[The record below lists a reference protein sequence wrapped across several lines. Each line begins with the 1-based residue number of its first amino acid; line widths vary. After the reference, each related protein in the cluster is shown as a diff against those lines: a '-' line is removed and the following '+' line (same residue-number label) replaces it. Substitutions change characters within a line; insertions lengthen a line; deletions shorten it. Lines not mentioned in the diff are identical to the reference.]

1 MPATGDTIRSD
12 CQVSSGH
19 SHGRSM
25 KVGCPGR
32 TVKRNAT
39 PRRLDRIA
47 SLGSRY
53 VLEVRDIRKRFGE
66 VVALDGV
73 SLSVGRGQL
82 VGFLGPNGAGK
93 TTTMRAIMQLVAV
106 DGGTITWDGA
116 PITFDDRRRFG
127 YMPAE
132 RGMYPKMHVREQ
144 LVYFARL
151 AGRSAAEAG
160 AAADGWLDRL
170 GLGDRANDEVQAL
183 SSGNQQRVQ
192 LAIALVHD
200 PDLLILDEPFSGL
213 DPIAVE
219 TMKAM
224 LLEQVGRGAAVLFSS
239 HQLDLVSDICRDV
252 VIVDRGRVVLDG
264 DVAAIRERS
273 PVRDVTVKFA
283 APRPSSPNGSCP
295 DGWEVVDDGSDGSVR
310 LRVPASTDLDEVL
323 TFLSRTGRIVD
334 LSFGPPELSEVFRRS
349 VGRTEESL

>member
-1 MPATGDTIRSD
+1 MQGDTRLGLPRVIRA
-12 CQVSSGH
+12 
-19 SHGRSM
+19 
-25 KVGCPGR
+25 GR
-32 TVKRNAT
+32 T
-39 PRRLDRIA
+39 A
-47 SLGSRY
+47 SFDGM
-53 VLEVRDIRKRFGE
+53 LEVSGISKRFGAT
-66 VVALDGV
+66 VALDDV
-73 SLSVGRGQL
+73 SLTVREGEIL
-82 VGFLGPNGAGK
+82 GFLGPNGSGK
-93 TTTMRAIMQLVAV
+93 TTTMRSIMGLIAV
-106 DGGTITWDGA
+106 DAGRVTWRARPVD
-116 PITFDDRRRFG
+116 TEVRHRFG

-283 APRPSSPNGSCP
+283 APRPSAPNGSCP
-295 DGWEVVDDGSDGSVR
+295 DGWAVVDDGSDGSVR
-310 LRVPASTDLDEVL
+310 LRVPAATDLDEVL
-323 TFLSRTGRIVD
+323 MFLSRTGRIVD

-349 VGRTEESL
+349 VGRAEESL

>member
-1 MPATGDTIRSD
+1 MPVEVTWRARPVD
-12 CQVSSGH
+12 
-19 SHGRSM
+19 
-25 KVGCPGR
+25 
-32 TVKRNAT
+32 A
-39 PRRLDRIA
+39 
-47 SLGSRY
+47 
-53 VLEVRDIRKRFGE
+53 EVRH
-66 VVALDGV
+66 
-73 SLSVGRGQL
+73 
-82 VGFLGPNGAGK
+82 
-93 TTTMRAIMQLVAV
+93 
-106 DGGTITWDGA
+106 
-116 PITFDDRRRFG
+116 RFG

-132 RGMYPKMHVREQ
+132 RGMYPKMRVREQ

-151 AGRSAAEAG
+151 AGRSAAEAA

-264 DVAAIRERS
+264 RRGRHPRAVARARRHREVRRAETVRPERVDAGRLGGRRRRIGRVGAPPGS
-273 PVRDVTVKFA
+273 GRDRPRRRAHVPVANGPDRRPVVRA
-283 APRPSSPNGSCP
+283 ARA
-295 DGWEVVDDGSDGSVR
+295 VGSVPP
-310 LRVPASTDLDEVL
+310 L
-323 TFLSRTGRIVD
+323 GR
-334 LSFGPPELSEVFRRS
+334 PWRRNRS
-349 VGRTEESL
+349 